1 MSDLDVLIRVYEGRD
16 LEVLRDLT
24 VASFGS
30 VAVDEMLEERFG
42 VWNGR
47 DWKARKADHID
58 EDVAANAAG
67 CFVAECGGRVVGYVT
82 TRVDRVNGIGRIPNL
97 AQTPKLEATDRL
109 EHWLLNASRSLDS
122 ILKDAAAADRKALS
136 SQASSPLKHLE
147 LRNLGLAVAES
158 MRGRGLG
165 RRLIEHALGS
175 FREEG
180 MGLAKIETMASNPIG
195 QKLYPSCGFE
205 EVGRQVHYAMR
216 L

>member
-1 MSDLDVLIRVYEGRD
+1 MGMSDLDVLSRVYEARD

-58 EDVAANAAG
+58 EDVAANAGG
-67 CFVAECGGRVVGYVT
+67 CFVAECEGRVVGYVT
-82 TRVDRVNGIGRIPNL
+82 TRVDRVNGIGRIPN
-97 AQTPKLEATDRL
+97 
-109 EHWLLNASRSLDS
+109 
-122 ILKDAAAADRKALS
+122 
-136 SQASSPLKHLE
+136 
-147 LRNLGLAVAES
+147 LAVAES

-195 QKLYPSCGFE
+195 QKLYPACGFE